1 MKSSIH
7 DYLDDGV
14 QPSELFFKVMEAA
27 FDQARIQFGVQGA
40 IVAETSPRHCY
51 YRLDFGPD
59 YKPPSPFFRR
69 FSGACLSLLSL
80 PNLTRIR
87 VVLDSR
93 TLRPEQE
100 LQARRAAEVRL
111 NKNEGELA
119 RRLEN
124 IHDVILEFDTSG
136 QLAYVSPNTLLKLG
150 YQPTELKMDPLA
162 IFPAE
167 HKLNVSELLSRSPG
181 VSEGDT
187 EQEHET
193 IDLVM
198 LDLMMPKLN
207 GFQVLTAMR
216 NIRPDLPALLVT
228 GLGEDLER
236 APHQLIG

>member
-1 MKSSIH
+1 M
-7 DYLDDGV
+7 
-14 QPSELFFKVMEAA
+14 
-27 FDQARIQFGVQGA
+27 
-40 IVAETSPRHCY
+40 
-51 YRLDFGPD
+51 
-59 YKPPSPFFRR
+59 
-69 FSGACLSLLSL
+69 
-80 PNLTRIR
+80 
-87 VVLDSR
+87 LDSR
-93 TLRPEQE
+93 TLRLEQE

-167 HKLNVSELLSRSPG
+167 HKLNVSELLSRAPG
-181 VSEGDT
+181 ASEGDT
-187 EQEHET
+187 GQEHET

-228 GLGEDLER
+228 GFGAGGELDESHATDTTAMLRKPYLGEDLER
-236 APHQLIG
+236 ALHQLIG

>member
-1 MKSSIH
+1 M
-7 DYLDDGV
+7 
-14 QPSELFFKVMEAA
+14 
-27 FDQARIQFGVQGA
+27 
-40 IVAETSPRHCY
+40 
-51 YRLDFGPD
+51 
-59 YKPPSPFFRR
+59 
-69 FSGACLSLLSL
+69 
-80 PNLTRIR
+80 
-87 VVLDSR
+87 
-93 TLRPEQE
+93 
-100 LQARRAAEVRL
+100 
-111 NKNEGELA
+111 LA
-119 RRLEN
+119 R
-124 IHDVILEFDTSG
+124 
-136 QLAYVSPNTLLKLG
+136 PNTLLKLG

-167 HKLNVSELLSRSPG
+167 HKLN

-216 NIRPDLPALLVT
+216 NIRPDLPALVVT